1 MIKEKRERKRR
12 NNLYKKT
19 TEILRRLNSLS
30 FSFFLSFTPFKKHLA
45 RNEKFFPSSSSRAR
59 LVKITET
66 KEPQPGWGE
75 GNNSNLGDLFVSII
89 CKEKRHV
96 IYIYLL
102 SFSRIVRFAAE
113 NRGSKSGQVHTYTH
127 DLSLSFSQGIGYVSL
142 RFSRDNPREIVA
154 TVEQITITECCASA
168 IKRAR
173 LISTRNVE
181 TKRSLNTKPC

>member
-1 MIKEKRERKRR
+1 MII
-12 NNLYKKT
+12 Y
-19 TEILRRLNSLS
+19 
-30 FSFFLSFTPFKKHLA
+30 
-45 RNEKFFPSSSSRAR
+45 
-59 LVKITET
+59 
-66 KEPQPGWGE
+66 
-75 GNNSNLGDLFVSII
+75 
-89 CKEKRHV
+89 KEKRHV

-113 NRGSKSGQVHTYTH
+113 NRGSKSGQVHTHTIF
-127 DLSLSFSQGIGYVSL
+127 LSLSLRESVSL

-154 TVEQITITECCASA
+154 TVEQITITECCCASA

>member
-75 GNNSNLGDLFVSII
+75 GNNSNLGDLFVSIKI
-89 CKEKRHV
+89 YKEKRHV

-113 NRGSKSGQVHTYTH
+113 NRGSKSGQVHTHTIF
-127 DLSLSFSQGIGYVSL
+127 LSLSLRESVSL

>member
-96 IYIYLL
+96 IYIYIYIFFRSPE
-102 SFSRIVRFAAE
+102 SFVSPPKIADRSQGRYI
-113 NRGSKSGQVHTYTH
+113 HTHTIF
-127 DLSLSFSQGIGYVSL
+127 LSLSL
-142 RFSRDNPREIVA
+142 RESVTFLFDFRA
-154 TVEQITITECCASA
+154 ITHA
-168 IKRAR
+168 K
-173 LISTRNVE
+173 
-181 TKRSLNTKPC
+181 